1 MRLIFITLF
10 IGSGLYASHAWAQLG
25 FPLEEYYQGEIE
37 RRFLNDS
44 ADHDFYTQHLSSKP
58 IRQSRTQ
65 ADSIYADYQKRYY
78 WLTQKIFKENFLIFE
93 GDDFWCAVDPIL
105 DLEAGHDFYIDS
117 LHYKYWNTR
126 GIRVQ
131 ARFLNKVG
139 FVTTFYE
146 NQAMVPDYQRDLF
159 NAHGEFQLNGPGTAY
174 KQVNGVV
181 PGYARTKLF
190 KKTGYD
196 FAFAEGYL
204 SIEPNRYFNLQFG
217 NGNHFIG
224 SGYRSLLLSDNA
236 TNAPFLKLETNFWN
250 NRIQYQVIYNVM
262 TNLYRLPYYTTPEAT
277 YERKLGAFHY
287 LDLAITKN
295 ISLGLFEGAVWKHT
309 DSLGTAK
316 IDPLFAN
323 PVILSNS
330 LIKGSSAN
338 GYNAIAGLNLTIR
351 FFKNILYGQ
360 LVLDENKLAAYQ
372 AGLKAYDVLFP
383 KLDLQAEYN
392 HADQNT
398 YLSTDKRYNYSH
410 YNLPLA
416 HPLSAGFDE
425 LVFKISY
432 QYNRWFFQNHT
443 TYSAH
448 YVNDTLNFGT
458 DILQPS
464 STIALPFYTRTKTF
478 YNQLE
483 AGYRF
488 NKRYNLQA
496 CIGFIYRT
504 DNLPVNESVTQYV
517 YLGIRT
523 RLKNKRF
530 DY

>member
-1 MRLIFITLF
+1 MRLYF
-10 IGSGLYASHAWAQLG
+10 IGILVGLCFSASSGFAQLS
-25 FPLEEYYQGEIE
+25 FPLEEYYQGEVE
-37 RRFLNDS
+37 RRFLNDTTP
-44 ADHDFYTQHLSSKP
+44 HDFYTQHLSSRP

-65 ADSIYADYQKRYY
+65 ADSIYSDYSKQYY
-78 WLTQKIFKENFLIFE
+78 WITQKLFKENFLIFK
-93 GDDFWCAVDPIL
+93 GPDFWCAVDPIV
-105 DLEAGHDFYIDS
+105 DLEVGHDFNIDS

-131 ARFLNKVG
+131 AKFMDKVG

-146 NQAMVPDYQRDLF
+146 NQAVVPDYQRDLF
-159 NAHGEFQLNGPGTAY
+159 DAHGEFQFNGSGGY

-181 PGYARTKLF
+181 PGYARTKSF
-190 KKTGYD
+190 KKNGYD
-196 FAFAEGYL
+196 FAFAEGYV
-204 SIEPNRYFNLQFG
+204 SIEPSRYFNMQFG

-236 TNAPFLKLETNFWN
+236 INSPFLKLETNFWN

-277 YERKLGAFHY
+277 YERKLGSFHY
-287 LDLAITKN
+287 LDIAITKN
-295 ISLGLFEGAVWKHT
+295 ITLGLFEGAVWKRT

-316 IDPLFAN
+316 ADPLFAN
-323 PVILSNS
+323 PVILANS
-330 LIKGSSAN
+330 LIKGSSAA
-338 GYNAIAGLNLTIR
+338 GYNSILGVNLNVN
-351 FFKNILYGQ
+351 FFKNSVYGQ
-360 LVLDENKLAAYQ
+360 VVLDENKIAAWQ
-372 AGLKAYDVLFP
+372 AGIKAYDVLTP

-392 HADQNT
+392 HANQNT
-398 YLSTDKRYNYSH
+398 YLSTDKRYNYGH

-432 QYNRWFFQNHT
+432 QYKRWFFQNHT

-448 YVNDTLNFGT
+448 YLNDSLHLGT
-458 DILQPS
+458 DILQAS
-464 STIALPFYTRTKTF
+464 SSLALPFYERTKTF

-496 CIGFIYRT
+496 YVGFIYRT
-504 DNLPVNESVTQYV
+504 DNRPVNESVTQYA
-517 YLGIRT
+517 YIGMRT